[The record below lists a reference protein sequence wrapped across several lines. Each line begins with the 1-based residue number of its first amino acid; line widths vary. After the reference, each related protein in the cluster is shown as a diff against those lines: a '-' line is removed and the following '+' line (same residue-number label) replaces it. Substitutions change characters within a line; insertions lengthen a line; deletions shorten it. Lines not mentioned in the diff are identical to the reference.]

1 VTPPDKTFEDLL
13 ARGPRPDTIDATA
26 RAGAAADAPGASGE
40 HGSVRVALAG
50 ILWPAFGRPKRAGA
64 SWWILGGVDVLVPGD
79 GAGGDGGH
87 VIRADLAGV
96 RRRRGEP
103 CPTSQP
109 VRERPDWICAITS
122 SSEPAQ
128 VAASLAPWARA
139 RVPTCWIA
147 DLRRRTLTSHRWS
160 ASGYAPRLTLGP
172 GASARLEPFEQI
184 EIATDEVFGDG
195 ST

>member
-1 VTPPDKTFEDLL
+1 VTPSDNTFEDLL
-13 ARGPRPDTIDATA
+13 ARGPRPAGDSGV
-26 RAGAAADAPGASGE
+26 RAGAAADARGASGE
-40 HGSVRVALAG
+40 HGWVRVALAG

-64 SWWILGGVDVLVPGD
+64 SWWILGGVDILLPG
-79 GAGGDGGH
+79 GAEGEGTW
-87 VIRADLAGV
+87 ADLAGL

-103 CPTSQP
+103 RPTERP
-109 VRERPDWICAITS
+109 VRARPDWICAITS
-122 SSEPAQ
+122 SSEPAE
-128 VAASLAPWARA
+128 VAATLAPWARA

-160 ASGYAPRLTLGP
+160 ESGYAARLTLGP

-184 EIATDEVFGDG
+184 EIAADEVFGDG